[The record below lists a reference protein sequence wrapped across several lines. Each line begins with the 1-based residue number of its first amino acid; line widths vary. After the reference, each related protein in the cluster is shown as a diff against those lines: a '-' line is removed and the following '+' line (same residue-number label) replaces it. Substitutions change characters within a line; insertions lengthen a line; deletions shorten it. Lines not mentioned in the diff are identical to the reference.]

1 MGIWAKIAATW
12 SVGPPIRVV
21 PVSIAAYDDEPE
33 ASVIEL
39 PFTVKV
45 FSGSVQY
52 VGVLVG
58 MS

>member
-1 MGIWAKIAATW
+1 M
-12 SVGPPIRVV
+12 